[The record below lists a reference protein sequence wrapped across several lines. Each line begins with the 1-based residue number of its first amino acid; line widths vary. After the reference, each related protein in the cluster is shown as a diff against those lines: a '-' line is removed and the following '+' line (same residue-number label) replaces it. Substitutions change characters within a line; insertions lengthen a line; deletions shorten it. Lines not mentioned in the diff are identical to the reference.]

1 LPERSP
7 LATIDARHQKVS
19 PGFIGSREEKIVMSM
34 KRILGTMLAT
44 RMAGRG
50 RSNGALGS
58 ASALGLL
65 GARGRR
71 GGIGS
76 KLGLAGLGYMA
87 YQAYQNS
94 QTRQAGQTVGHGQ
107 SASGGGLIDKL
118 RDTAQELLG
127 GGSGPS
133 SQVSGQPQGSGPSQ
147 VSGDQDL
154 RDGEAAADRISEDEA
169 LLMIRA
175 MITAAY
181 SDGAL
186 SQEER
191 GRILQAIEEADAT
204 TAERATM
211 EREIANP
218 KPLDQLLSEID
229 DEETAEEFYLAS
241 RAALDGDGEADRKYL
256 LELRDRLGLSQ
267 EVAAEADSIAS

>member
-1 LPERSP
+1 
-7 LATIDARHQKVS
+7 
-19 PGFIGSREEKIVMSM
+19 MSM

-50 RSNGALGS
+50 RRRGALGS

-65 GARGRR
+65 GSRGRR
-71 GGIGS
+71 GGLGS
-76 KLGLAGLGYMA
+76 KFGLAGLGYMA

-94 QTRQAGQTVGHGQ
+94 QSRQASQTGGHR
-107 SASGGGLIDKL
+107 SAASGGGLIDKL
-118 RDTAQELLG
+118 RDTAQEILG
-127 GGSGPS
+127 GGSGSS
-133 SQVSGQPQGSGPSQ
+133 SQESGLGGTTAATEAT
-147 VSGDQDL
+147 DDHDL
-154 RDGEAAADRISEDEA
+154 REGEAAADRFSEDEA

-186 SQEER
+186 SQQER
-191 GRILQAIEEADAT
+191 GRIMQAIDEADAT
-204 TAERATM
+204 AAERETM

-218 KPLDQLLSEID
+218 KSLDTLLSEVR

-241 RAALDGDGEADRKYL
+241 RAALDGDSEADRTYL
-256 LELRDRLGLSQ
+256 HELRDRLGLSV
-267 EVAAEADSIAS
+267 EVTEEADSDRILTKPLSICDLNNDARRVELACSNELISA